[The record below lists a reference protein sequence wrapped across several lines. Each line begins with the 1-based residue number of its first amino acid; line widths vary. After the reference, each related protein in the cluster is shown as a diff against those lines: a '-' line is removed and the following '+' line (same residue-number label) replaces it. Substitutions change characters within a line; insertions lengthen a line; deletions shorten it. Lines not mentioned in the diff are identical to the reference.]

1 MLIKLLR
8 PFKKFA
14 GKCIRL
20 AYKLTYRLFKVDDK
34 LAIFISFHG
43 RGYSDNP
50 KAIYE
55 QMRQDSRFD
64 GYRFIWFIKN
74 HKGKKLHIE
83 GAEIKEYFSIPYFY
97 YLSKAK
103 LWVVNCKLPTY
114 IFKKENQVYL
124 QTWHGTP
131 LKRLAH
137 DIDVSEDTTF
147 YRSGV
152 SYEQMCHSYDVD
164 VARYNYMISPNAF
177 CTKVFQTSFQ
187 INRERLIETGYP
199 RNDFISNATKEEC
212 DAIKNKYH
220 LPIDKKIVLY
230 APTWRDNSYVSA
242 GYTFELKANF
252 RKWKEILGED
262 TIVVFKPHYLIIN
275 TFKDDPEL
283 DGFLYSIPAQE
294 EINELYVI
302 SDVLITDYSSVFF
315 DYAILNRPI

>member
-8 PFKKFA
+8 PIKKFA

-34 LAIFISFHG
+34 LVIFISFHG

-55 QMRQDSRFD
+55 QMRQDPRFV

-74 HKGKKLHIE
+74 HKEKNIHIE

-147 YRSGV
+147 DLELV
-152 SYEQMCHSYDVD
+152 M
-164 VARYNYMISPNAF
+164 
-177 CTKVFQTSFQ
+177 
-187 INRERLIETGYP
+187 NR
-199 RNDFISNATKEEC
+199 C
-212 DAIKNKYH
+212 
-220 LPIDKKIVLY
+220 
-230 APTWRDNSYVSA
+230 
-242 GYTFELKANF
+242 
-252 RKWKEILGED
+252 
-262 TIVVFKPHYLIIN
+262 
-275 TFKDDPEL
+275 
-283 DGFLYSIPAQE
+283 
-294 EINELYVI
+294 
-302 SDVLITDYSSVFF
+302 
-315 DYAILNRPI
+315 AILMM

>member
-74 HKGKKLHIE
+74 HKEKKLHIE

-114 IFKKENQVYL
+114 IFKKENQIYL
-124 QTWHGTP
+124 QT
-131 LKRLAH
+131 
-137 DIDVSEDTTF
+137 
-147 YRSGV
+147 
-152 SYEQMCHSYDVD
+152 
-164 VARYNYMISPNAF
+164 
-177 CTKVFQTSFQ
+177 
-187 INRERLIETGYP
+187 
-199 RNDFISNATKEEC
+199 
-212 DAIKNKYH
+212 
-220 LPIDKKIVLY
+220 
-230 APTWRDNSYVSA
+230 
-242 GYTFELKANF
+242 
-252 RKWKEILGED
+252 
-262 TIVVFKPHYLIIN
+262 
-275 TFKDDPEL
+275 
-283 DGFLYSIPAQE
+283 
-294 EINELYVI
+294 
-302 SDVLITDYSSVFF
+302 
-315 DYAILNRPI
+315 